1 MGRSDHDSMGHEN
14 KKEEKQVN
22 DFIVNLKKLIAMSEK
37 TFDDYAKKD
46 EDPKDTPR

>member
-1 MGRSDHDSMGHEN
+1 MIVWDTRTTD
-14 KKEEKQVN
+14 KKNQAN
-22 DFIVNLKKLIAMSEK
+22 DFIINLKKLIAMSEK